1 MPSFQAPP
9 DLVDKILKIAGA
21 VLIVLVGVLGWFL
34 RNQFKHYDEDIRKLE
49 KKAEDLTKKLE
60 EALTSMTQRVDGY
73 RAFFIDGTGRDM
85 REEINELKNEWADLR
100 AHIPE
105 HYLPRQDFI
114 RDNTILDGK
123 ISALFRK
130 FDRVEVKLDFLVEHL
145 EKGSASNGESA

>member
-1 MPSFQAPP
+1 MQADAQKLYEDMKTHLANLVP
-9 DLVDKILKIAGA
+9 DFELA
-21 VLIVLVGVLGWFL
+21 
-34 RNQFKHYDEDIRKLE
+34 Y
-49 KKAEDLTKKLE
+49 KAEI
-60 EALTSMTQRVDGY
+60 AV
-73 RAFFIDGTGRDM
+73 
-85 REEINELKNEWADLR
+85 EINELKNEWADLR